1 MARYNRTS
9 AAGGWLSRLERVLDM
24 HEVTGSSP
32 VPPTTPSDR
41 GAHASRTY
49 PHYTVILTGI

>member
-32 VPPTTPSDR
+32 VPPTTLD
-41 GAHASRTY
+41 GSRTNAGSCLFIE
-49 PHYTVILTGI
+49 P